1 LRPTGGAIN
10 MPTMDDRVADWLRR
24 FLDRHGGSSGTV
36 HVIQGDALHLA
47 AAVNIPQ
54 KVQDVTRV
62 IPRGRGMAGLA
73 WERGKPVSTC
83 NLKED
88 ATGDVRPGAKAVDA
102 TAAVAFPVGTPVRA
116 VVGIAWHEERDLDDA
131 AVAVVTADAADLP
144 LPG

>member
-1 LRPTGGAIN
+1 MHDP
-10 MPTMDDRVADWLRR
+10 VADWLRR

-36 HVIQGDALHLA
+36 HVIEGDALHLA

-83 NLKED
+83 NLKD
-88 ATGDVRPGAKAVDA
+88 DTTGDVRPGAKAVDA
-102 TAAVAFPVGTPVRA
+102 MAAVAFPVGTPVRA

-131 AVAVVTADAADLP
+131 ALAAVTADTADLP

>member
-1 LRPTGGAIN
+1 
-10 MPTMDDRVADWLRR
+10 MPIMNPVADWLHR
-24 FLDRHGGSSGTV
+24 FLDRHGASSGTV
-36 HVIQGDALHLA
+36 HVVDGDALHLT

-88 ATGDVRPGAKAVDA
+88 TTGDVRPGAKAVDA
-102 TAAVAFPVGTPVRA
+102 MTA
-116 VVGIAWHEERDLDDA
+116 VVSGRRADPRRRRYRLARGARARRRRVGRRDGCRRRSGRS
-131 AVAVVTADAADLP
+131 VRRP
-144 LPG
+144 EQSG

>member
-1 LRPTGGAIN
+1 
-10 MPTMDDRVADWLRR
+10 MPPMHDPVADWLRR

-36 HVIQGDALHLA
+36 HVIEGDALHLA

-83 NLKED
+83 NLKD
-88 ATGDVRPGAKAVDA
+88 DTTGDVRPGAKAVDA
-102 TAAVAFPVGTPVRA
+102 MAAVAFPVGTPVRA

-131 AVAVVTADAADLP
+131 ALATVTADTADLP